1 MLRRIALA
9 VNAFLG
15 QRLDDFVLLV
25 LAMMIDDDDSH
36 DDDDDKTIQTSQN
49 SPNSLRNP
57 NGPLPTERRR
67 NYAAHISGH
76 TRSNPTAAHKFNS
89 TDRDTDSTAS
99 STACRITNE
108 NHPTNSE

>member
-1 MLRRIALA
+1 
-9 VNAFLG
+9 
-15 QRLDDFVLLV
+15 
-25 LAMMIDDDDSH
+25 MIDL
-36 DDDDDKTIQTSQN
+36 DDDDDMICHDDAADRDINTQN
-49 SPNSLRNP
+49 PKHLRSP

-67 NYAAHISGH
+67 NYAAHISWH

-99 STACRITNE
+99 STACRIKNE